1 VGRPLRPLGRRHTVQ
16 IALPAPVC
24 VALLCPV
31 LGDALRR
38 RALALEIEG
47 ERLAQLALADALAG
61 APPGAPPGV
70 VLAGAN
76 LRRYWPF
83 DGRDRQAWQG
93 LLAAAFPAAAPAEIS
108 AALAWLED

>member
-1 VGRPLRPLGRRHTVQ
+1 
-16 IALPAPVC
+16 
-24 VALLCPV
+24 
-31 LGDALRR
+31 
-38 RALALEIEG
+38 
-47 ERLAQLALADALAG
+47 
-61 APPGAPPGV
+61 V

-83 DGRDRQAWQG
+83 DGRDRHALQG